1 MSILHQTKD
10 IHVRSDG
17 RGEIDTTEIEHPII
31 ESCPAPPMQVHPAN
45 KFTCKPLVLLSNDS
59 TKRVARQQQTM
70 YLRNEQLIVPP
81 IGYKGLEKKHAP
93 NVEPVGLFVQF
104 H

>member
-1 MSILHQTKD
+1 
-10 IHVRSDG
+10 
-17 RGEIDTTEIEHPII
+17 
-31 ESCPAPPMQVHPAN
+31 
-45 KFTCKPLVLLSNDS
+45 
-59 TKRVARQQQTM
+59 M